1 MQLAFLAAGGIPRT
15 GPGGSSGSGGGM
27 GRASAGGGGVG
38 RDSFVVDIASVDGRT
53 VAVPATSQPAH
64 VAAEQSQAIRG
75 AGPSSGAA
83 TFPTTALSSSNSVAL
98 EQRPRPAV
106 LPPFPHRTLTPEE
119 QEAAASRRLAREAE
133 ECSQASS
140 TPHSSPAS
148 TLPDSCRSL
157 NDSTAGSSIGSD
169 EDAEDCLH
177 PGVWAMGSQDGKEP
191 LLPGV
196 LAFGSSEVMGSK
208 AVQESLLPGR
218 STSSVRKRLHRG
230 GCMQQQ

>member
-1 MQLAFLAAGGIPRT
+1 MGAAASSHDGVEERQRIKQVYTLIQQTESTDHRKWADVLTSLRLRELNRQAWLASSTRAQL
-15 GPGGSSGSGGGM
+15 M
-27 GRASAGGGGVG
+27 ASADYV
-38 RDSFVVDIASVDGRT
+38 RRLYEE
-53 VAVPATSQPAH
+53 H
-64 VAAEQSQAIRG
+64 L
-75 AGPSSGAA
+75 
-83 TFPTTALSSSNSVAL
+83 ALSERLMAL

-106 LPPFPHRTLTPEE
+106 LPPFPHRTPTPEE

-169 EDAEDCLH
+169 EDAEDCLQ

-196 LAFGSSEVMGSK
+196 LDFGSSEVMGSK
-208 AVQESLLPGR
+208 AVQELLLPGR
-218 STSSVRKRLHRG
+218 LTSSVRKRLHRG
-230 GCMQQQ
+230 GGMQQQ